1 MKKHLVKIIK
11 LFVTISIFAFLF
23 YKFGFKV
30 NDVFNSIVMPWLL
43 LVGIFLRL
51 VVMQGIAMNR
61 WQLFLRCSGIN
72 ESIWT
77 LTKISFISSFV
88 GVVLP
93 SSQGGDVMRMYFIE
107 KRHRCSDSTQM
118 TSSSTVL
125 IERMIGFVILALF
138 GLVCTIVVPDFP
150 NKHRVLLIISLINF
164 GLWSAIFILTN
175 RWCYEKISAKLL
187 YVKHFKNVCTFIEK
201 THYSLVNFPYRQVI
215 LPSAILIGSYQFV
228 TVVILYLV
236 FVAFGINLPI
246 YQHMA
251 FYPIIVIL
259 SIVPISISGL
269 GIREGFFV
277 YFYSLVGVE
286 PQIAVGISLVNYA
299 IDVLSGVFVG
309 GILYGL
315 KAVGFIKV

>member
-1 MKKHLVKIIK
+1 MKKYLIKILKLLVT
-11 LFVTISIFAFLF
+11 LGIFAFLF

-30 NDVFNSIVMPWLL
+30 HDIVNSIVFPWLL
-43 LVGIFLRL
+43 FVGVFLRL
-51 VVMQGIAMNR
+51 VIMQGIAMNR

-77 LTKISFISSFV
+77 LTKISFISSFM

-107 KRHRCSDSTQM
+107 KRHHCSDNTPM

-125 IERMIGFVILALF
+125 IERMIGFVMLALL

-150 NKHRVLLIISLINF
+150 NKHRVLLIIALINL
-164 GLWSAIFILTN
+164 GLWITIFVLTN
-175 RWCYEKISAKLL
+175 CWCYEKISTKLL
-187 YVKHFKNVCTFIEK
+187 NVKYLKNVCTFVEK
-201 THYSLVNFPYRQVI
+201 THYSLVHFPYKKVL
-215 LPSAILIGSYQFV
+215 LPSVLLIGTYQFV
-228 TVVILYLV
+228 TIVILYLV
-236 FVAFGINLPI
+236 FTAFGMNLPL

-251 FYPIIVIL
+251 FYPIIAIL

-315 KAVGFIKV
+315 KAIGIVKV